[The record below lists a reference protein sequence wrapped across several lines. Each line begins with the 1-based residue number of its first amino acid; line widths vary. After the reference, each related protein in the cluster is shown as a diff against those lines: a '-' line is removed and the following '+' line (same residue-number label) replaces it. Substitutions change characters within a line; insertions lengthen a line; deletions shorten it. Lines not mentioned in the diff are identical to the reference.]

1 MLDTSDILDLNKPH
15 ITGRIITAP
24 RGCTFPELIS
34 VPSSSNILVLS
45 AEDMGKNSIAID
57 NMDIPVFSGDN
68 VQYAGQPIIAV
79 FGNDTDST
87 EQICKQIKIEYSDV
101 DYQQRKTDVFKT
113 DTYKWGISEPQSEN
127 YKTVTSTFVQ
137 KRYTISLMSCSRILA
152 AKDDDG
158 NIHVMAASQ
167 WPAHVRR
174 SVASVLEIPP
184 SKVIIHESRFFSNQD
199 QLLFLPSFGAAIAA
213 VAAVRTGKLTEL
225 VMPMMSTQPEVEI
238 TTSTVVD
245 KNGKPIFQKSIVKA
259 DLGAF
264 PFYADEYIK
273 SIFAGCCSV
282 YKLQG
287 LEIEVSIIKSS
298 LSPAVFFGDLGF
310 STALTATEKHY
321 SKLAVEV
328 GKVPSVWKI
337 ENCGGVNEK
346 IRTTDLSDKLPGMI
360 EQCSEAAEFNR
371 LFSIYSQPSLSGA
384 NLTSYLGYR
393 RGVGIAC
400 GDGIQGLSN
409 SEPELHNFK
418 AEMILYEG
426 GRLEIVGGVAFKRS
440 MIDICSDIVLSILDL
455 KRENIVF
462 RNTDSENKLD
472 MGPYALSRSICF
484 FPQAVL
490 DGCKRIAKEL
500 KKKTKSFPIS
510 VSIGKVQ
517 IKKGEAL
524 FNSHACGCLAL
535 SVEIDPVLLVP
546 RVTKVWSRLYM
557 GKVFDMVR
565 LKHKAIRKIISAVQ
579 DVFPSYDSSF
589 DIDLEVE
596 SNPDIM
602 TGSVS
607 SLLSGLTKSAAAEAI
622 EQALGRPVEKLPLT
636 ADDITEVEA

>member
-1 MLDTSDILDLNKPH
+1 MLDTSDILDLNRPH
-15 ITGRIITAP
+15 MTGRIISAP
-24 RGCTFPELIS
+24 RGCTTPELIS
-34 VPSSSNILVLS
+34 VPSSGKILVLS
-45 AEDMGKNSIAID
+45 AEDMGKNRIEID
-57 NMDIPVFSGDN
+57 KMQIPVLAGETIDFDN
-68 VQYAGQPIIAV
+68 QPLIAV

-87 EQICKQIKIEYSDV
+87 ENICRQIRIEYSDV
-101 DYQQRKTDVFKT
+101 DYQQRKRDPYKT
-113 DTYKWGISEPQSEN
+113 DTYKWGISEPQSEEF
-127 YKTVTSTFVQ
+127 KTVTSTFVQ
-137 KRYTISLMSCSRILA
+137 KRYSQSLMSCSRILA
-152 AKDDDG
+152 AKDEED
-158 NIHVMAASQ
+158 NIHIMAASQ

-174 SVASVLEIPP
+174 SVASILEIPP
-184 SKVIIHESRFFSNQD
+184 SKVIMHESRFISSQD

-213 VAAVRTGKLTEL
+213 VAAVRTGKLMEL
-225 VMPMMSTQPEVEI
+225 VMPMTSTQPEIEI

-245 KNGKPIFQKSIVKA
+245 KKGRPVFQKSVATA

-273 SIFAGCCSV
+273 SIFVGCNSV

-287 LEIEVSIIKSS
+287 LEIEVTIKCSA

-310 STALTATEKHY
+310 STALAATEKHY
-321 SKLAVEV
+321 SKVAVET
-328 GKVPSVWKI
+328 GAVPSAWKT

-346 IRTTDLSDKLPGMI
+346 LRTTDLKEELPGMI
-360 EQCSEAAEFNR
+360 EQCSEVSEFNR
-371 LFSIYSQPSLSGA
+371 LFSIYSQPSLPGA
-384 NLTSYLGYR
+384 HLTSYLGYR

-400 GDGIQGLSN
+400 GDGIQGLTN
-409 SEPELHNFK
+409 VEPELHNFK

-440 MIDICSDIVLSILDL
+440 MIDICSDIILSILDL

-484 FPQAVL
+484 FPQAVM
-490 DGCKRIAKEL
+490 DGCRRLAKDL
-500 KKKTKSFPIS
+500 KKRGKTFPIRE
-510 VSIGKVQ
+510 SIGKIQ
-517 IKKGEAL
+517 PKKDAAL
-524 FNSHACGCLAL
+524 FNSHACGSLAL

-546 RVTKVWSRLYM
+546 RVTKVWARLSM

-565 LKHKAIRKIISAVQ
+565 LKHKAIRKIISAVHE
-579 DVFPSYDSSF
+579 VFPGYDSSF

-596 SNPDIM
+596 TNPDIM
-602 TGSVS
+602 PGSVS

-622 EQALGRPVEKLPLT
+622 GQALGRPVEKLPLT
-636 ADDITEVEA
+636 ADDITEVEV